1 MQSNR
6 NSDNRKAGSLSWE
19 PTVTKKNGP
28 LYKAICEQLKSDIQ
42 SGAHRFTVGQADPP
56 AAFRICPVS
65 AKDEHDLVKGL
76 KIIRKTIS
84 EFQ

>member
-1 MQSNR
+1 ML
-6 NSDNRKAGSLSWE
+6 RKAAASGE
-19 PTVTKKNGP
+19 AGV
-28 LYKAICEQLKSDIQ
+28 QIQ
-42 SGAHRFTVGQADPP
+42 GAHRFTVGQADPP